1 MLGMRVILEP
11 ERLPAWPGRIHVC
24 SVPGT
29 QLVILSCGWM
39 GVPPL
44 DRYLD
49 FLAVRSRP
57 NTVLAVAYDL
67 KVFFAVVGKPPREV
81 TSADV
86 LGFVTAQHA
95 GGGLGR
101 LQPVAEGA
109 VGVSARTVRRRLSS
123 VSARTVRRRLSSV
136 SARTVRRRLSSV
148 SGLFGFLLANSPEF
162 CRSGRP
168 VALRRATGLAPRG
181 GVGRFASR

>member
-136 SARTVRRRLSSV
+136 S
-148 SGLFGFLLANSPEF
+148 GLFGFLLANSPEF